1 MLRYIFSALL
11 LMFTALLPLKAERNP
26 ASVVALAERIGG
38 PGTAEKFVFDL
49 EPMRGVSEETFSIG
63 KEGGKVVIKG
73 NSRSALTTGLGWFL
87 NHYLNVNISWN
98 SRNEG
103 KPGQPYAY
111 LPAIDRIKVDG

>member
-49 EPMRGVSEETFSIG
+49 EPMRGVSEDTFSIG
-63 KEGGKVVIKG
+63 
-73 NSRSALTTGLGWFL
+73 
-87 NHYLNVNISWN
+87 
-98 SRNEG
+98 
-103 KPGQPYAY
+103 
-111 LPAIDRIKVDG
+111 